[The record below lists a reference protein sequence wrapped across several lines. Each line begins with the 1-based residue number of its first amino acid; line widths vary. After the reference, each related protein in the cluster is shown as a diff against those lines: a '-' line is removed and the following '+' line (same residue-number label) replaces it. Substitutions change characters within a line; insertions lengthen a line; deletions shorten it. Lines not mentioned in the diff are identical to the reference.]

1 MSFTAALKIGGK
13 EYAIIRADYDFTQP
27 TNSQRQPVAKP
38 ISGFINLTIEASK
51 DSEPIEWM
59 ISHKMVKNGEIIFYR
74 TDSHSEMRKIEF
86 ENAYCVYYREVFDT
100 YSNRPML
107 IHLRLS
113 PQKMMIAGQS
123 VTVDWTIGGSSGGD
137 SSGSTAS
144 SASQPSSG
152 SGGVS
157 SFIAD

>member
-13 EYAIIRADYDFTQP
+13 EYPIIRADYDFTQP
-27 TNSQRQPVAKP
+27 TNGQRQPVAKP

-113 PQKMMIAGQS
+113 PQKMKIAGQT
-123 VTVDWTIGGSSGGD
+123 VTVDWTIGSATGSESA
-137 SSGSTAS
+137 AS
-144 SASQPSSG
+144 AAPSQPSPSG
-152 SGGVS
+152 GGVS